1 MKMFNESA
9 ALELMRSGQCLMQHS
24 RHGAKW
30 FLSDGQVS
38 EETAQ
43 KLIALQDVGQLDPG
57 LFAGHAQT
65 YLLRSHSHV

>member
-9 ALELMRSGQCLMQHS
+9 ALELMRTGQCLVHLHS
-24 RHGAKW
+24 RRGAKW

-43 KLIALQDVGQLDPG
+43 KLIARQDVGQLDPG

-65 YLLRSHSHV
+65 YLLSHSHV